1 MTPAVTGSLSL
12 LIISSC
18 GGLGGRAGLSK
29 MTERRRLY
37 ASHALPEPPHRLPKL
52 LLSAPIL
59 CPEPEVII
67 GLPHLLSQPQT
78 QDALQAGVGGK
89 RF

>member
-1 MTPAVTGSLSL
+1 MTAVVSGSLSL
-12 LIISSC
+12 LITSSC
-18 GGLGGRAGLSK
+18 GGLGGRAGLC
-29 MTERRRLY
+29 

-59 CPEPEVII
+59 CPDPEGII

-78 QDALQAGVGGK
+78 QAALLLPHRQVWVGK